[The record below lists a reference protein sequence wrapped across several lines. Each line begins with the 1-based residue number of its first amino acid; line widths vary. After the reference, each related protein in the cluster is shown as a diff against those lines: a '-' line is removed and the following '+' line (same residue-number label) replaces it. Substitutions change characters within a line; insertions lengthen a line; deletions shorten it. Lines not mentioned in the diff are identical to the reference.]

1 MAGGAPA
8 GSGDGTRAETEGT
21 GGAGD
26 RSGPAGRGSSRA
38 EHHARAAAEGPVP
51 VGIVTVSDTRTAD
64 TDVNGAYLRAAVM
77 EAGHVVA
84 GYRVVRDEPAE
95 VVAALAALVDLGAR
109 VVVFNGGTGIARR
122 DTTSDVLDGLYEK
135 RLPGFGEL
143 FRLLSWEQVGAAA
156 MLSRAS
162 AGVHRGA
169 VVFSTP
175 GSPQA
180 VRLAWERL
188 IAPELAHVGWELGRG

>member
-1 MAGGAPA
+1 MAAGAGGA
-8 GSGDGTRAETEGT
+8 SG
-21 GGAGD
+21 
-26 RSGPAGRGSSRA
+26 GPANGGSSRA
-38 EHHARAAAEGPVP
+38 EHEARAAARGPVP
-51 VGIVTVSDTRTAD
+51 VGIVTVSDTRTVD
-64 TDVNGAYLRAAVM
+64 TDANGAYLRAAVVD
-77 EAGHVVA
+77 AGHVVA
-84 GYRVVRDEPAE
+84 GYRLVRDEPTE
-95 VVAALAALVDLGAR
+95 VGAALDALVDLGAR

-143 FRLLSWEQVGAAA
+143 FRLLSWEQVGASA

-162 AGVHRGA
+162 AGVFRGV